1 MTAIANTGTPWAPGS
16 GSQSSFPWQ
25 PLVFAALLPFQVGT
39 GGMPNL
45 DITQPARTG
54 LTIVRQEPAARTPA
68 QPIASSDRVLL
79 IRRWL
84 SLSVVDAAR
93 IFRVQRPTIYAWER
107 GEFPA
112 QKNLDRVLA
121 VFDLANHWRSLS
133 DEPVNALRKEPVTSD
148 GRSLVDLLS
157 ERTIQPDA
165 VKSAMASLGALRR
178 KALAARPLSGAEL
191 AQRFGFQP
199 LSPSATAR
207 NVASE
212 ARGRVDRRGDKG

>member
-1 MTAIANTGTPWAPGS
+1 MTAIENTHTPWASGS
-16 GSQSSFPWQ
+16 GSQSSLSWQ

-45 DITQPARTG
+45 DITHPRTG

-68 QPIASSDRVLL
+68 QLIASSDRVLL

-93 IFRVQRPTIYAWER
+93 VFRVQRPTIYAWER

-112 QKNLDRVLA
+112 QKNLDRILT
-121 VFDLANHWRSLS
+121 VFDLANHWRSIS
-133 DEPVNALRKEPVTSD
+133 DEPVDALRKEPVTSE

-157 ERTIQPDA
+157 ERIVRPNA
-165 VKSAMASLGALRR
+165 VKSAMASLGALQR

-207 NVASE
+207 NIAGE
-212 ARGRVDRRGDKG
+212 ARGRVGWRGDKG